1 MTLLSKL
8 IPLAC
13 LGVILSFPLSAP
25 AAAKKEASP
34 AINASPS
41 ATATK
46 GAVKTERG
54 IPFHGMIASVD
65 EKTKTFTIAGKE
77 KSRTF
82 KMTEKTMATKAGKP
96 ATIKEVTVDEEV
108 RGSYW
113 KTSDGTLEAKMIKLG
128 PLTEAEKAAEAA
140 RKAKRAEKKAAATSA
155 PASPA
160 ASTAASPSATA
171 SPKP

>member
-1 MTLLSKL
+1 MTLSLKF
-8 IPLAC
+8 IPLVC
-13 LGVILSFPLSAP
+13 LSVVLSVPFNAS
-25 AAAKKEASP
+25 AAAKKEPSP
-34 AINASPS
+34 AVNASPS

-82 KMTEKTMATKAGKP
+82 KMTDKTMATKADKP
-96 ATIKEVTVDEEV
+96 ATIKDVTVDEEV

-140 RKAKRAEKKAAATSA
+140 RKAKRAEKKATAASA
-155 PASPA
+155 SASPA
-160 ASTAASPSATA
+160 ATA